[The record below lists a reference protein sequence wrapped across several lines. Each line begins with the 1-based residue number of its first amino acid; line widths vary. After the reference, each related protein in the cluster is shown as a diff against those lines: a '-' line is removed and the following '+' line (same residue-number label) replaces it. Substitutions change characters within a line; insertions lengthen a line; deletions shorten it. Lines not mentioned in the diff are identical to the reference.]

1 MASCK
6 EISVLLS
13 KSCDQDLSWRE
24 RWAVRVHLLYCRG
37 CMQFGK
43 QLRFLR
49 RAGRRLAQPETLLE
63 EVKLSLAARRR
74 IRDAIRR
81 R

>member
-13 KSCDQDLSWRE
+13 KSCDQDLGWWE
-24 RWAVRVHLLYCRG
+24 RATVRLHLFYCRG
-37 CMQFGK
+37 CRQFGK
-43 QLRFLR
+43 QLGFLR
-49 RAGRRLAQPETLLE
+49 AAARRLARPETLPD
-63 EVKLSLAARRR
+63 EVRLSDPAKRR
-74 IRDAIRR
+74 IRDAVRR

>member
-13 KSCDQDLSWRE
+13 KSCDRDLGWRE
-24 RWAVRVHLLYCRG
+24 RWAVRLHLLYCRG

-49 RAGRRLAQPETLLE
+49 RAGRRLAQPEALPE
-63 EVKLSLAARRR
+63 EVKLSAPARRR
-74 IRDAIRR
+74 IRDAVRR